1 VGETASLEDA
11 DQAGMITLLVDHD
24 IEGHA
29 LLLWGTLGTEGWL
42 DLAPMRLVRFA
53 EVGLSYASA
62 DREVWRFAQVH
73 NRFLLTNNRNMEG
86 ANSLEQTIC
95 EENTPTSLPV
105 ITIGRIERMAERL
118 YREECAAKVLEIV
131 LYPANYLGV
140 GRLFIP

>member
-1 VGETASLEDA
+1 
-11 DQAGMITLLVDHD
+11 MITLLVDHD

-29 LLLWGTLGTEGWL
+29 LLLWGTLGTEGWF

-53 EVGLSYASA
+53 EVGLSYASS
-62 DREVWRFAQVH
+62 DREVWRFAQTH
-73 NRFLLTNNRNMEG
+73 SMFLLTNNRNMEG
-86 ANSLEQTIC
+86 VNSLEQTIR

-118 YREECAAKVLEIV
+118 YREDCAAKVLEIV

-140 GRLFIP
+140 GRLFVP